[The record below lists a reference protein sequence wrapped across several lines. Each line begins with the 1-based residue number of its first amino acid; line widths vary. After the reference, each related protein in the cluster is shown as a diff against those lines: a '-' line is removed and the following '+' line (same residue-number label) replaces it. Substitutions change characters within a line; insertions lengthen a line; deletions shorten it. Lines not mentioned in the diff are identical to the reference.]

1 MTTIDRKAKSASV
14 KKKAEVKPA
23 KRKVAKSA
31 ASKTVGVQ
39 TVGVRTVGV
48 RTVGVRTVG
57 VRELRQNAS
66 KILDM
71 VKAGAIIEVT
81 EHGEPVAR
89 LAPIK
94 RSLFD
99 EYIESGLIRPA
110 ENPNWRPHPDRVKI
124 KGLKTSTEILLEMR
138 AEERF

>member
-23 KRKVAKSA
+23 KRKMAKSA

-39 TVGVRTVGV
+39 
-48 RTVGVRTVG
+48 TVG

-81 EHGEPVAR
+81 EHGKPVAR

-110 ENPNWRPHPDRVKI
+110 ENPNWRPHPGRVKI

>member
-39 TVGVRTVGV
+39 TVGV

>member
-39 TVGVRTVGV
+39 TVGVQ
-48 RTVGVRTVG
+48 TVG

-110 ENPNWRPHPDRVKI
+110 ENPDWRPHPGRVKI
-124 KGLKTSTEILLEMR
+124 KGSKTSTEILMEMR

>member
-23 KRKVAKSA
+23 KRKMAKSA
-31 ASKTVGVQ
+31 ASKTVGVK
-39 TVGVRTVGV
+39 TVGVQ
-48 RTVGVRTVG
+48 TVG

-81 EHGEPVAR
+81 EHGKPVAR

-110 ENPNWRPHPDRVKI
+110 ENPNWRPHPGRVKI

>member
-23 KRKVAKSA
+23 KRKMAKSA

-39 TVGVRTVGV
+39 TVGVQ
-48 RTVGVRTVG
+48 TVG